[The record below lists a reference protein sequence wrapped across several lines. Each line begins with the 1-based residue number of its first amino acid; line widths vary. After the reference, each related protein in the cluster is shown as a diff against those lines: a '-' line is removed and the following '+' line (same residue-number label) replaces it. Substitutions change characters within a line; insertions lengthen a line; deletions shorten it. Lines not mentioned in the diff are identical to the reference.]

1 MVANQ
6 RCARLGTGSV
16 GNSNQ
21 GEQYN
26 IHPAGNQNWRDD
38 DKTLQRAAQVF
49 VATAESQTGSIFVYR
64 SESGVQT
71 ISDCEAGITVGKPA
85 SLAGFGKAS
94 LSMGLF
100 ACKSVSHRLACLR
113 RPSNNIAQAIFL

>member
-6 RCARLGTGSV
+6 RCARLGAGSV
-16 GNSNQ
+16 GNSNE

-26 IHPAGNQNWRDD
+26 IHSARNQNWRDD

-49 VATAESQTGSIFVYR
+49 VATAESQIGSIFVYR

-71 ISDCEAGITVGKPA
+71 ISDCEAGITVGKLA
-85 SLAGFGKAS
+85 STAGFGKAS
-94 LSMGLF
+94 LSIG
-100 ACKSVSHRLACLR
+100 
-113 RPSNNIAQAIFL
+113 